1 MVKLSP
7 KQCTEAGIVLA
18 LFFVLGGLFTGTGL
32 YYKLSVAT
40 LFLDLA
46 APKIFWPFAFCWFN
60 LSTWLGFI
68 TSKILLSVIFVL
80 IIVPVAIFRKLAGKD
95 RLMLKEFKKSTSTV
109 FTERN
114 IKFGAEHLNKTY

>member
-1 MVKLSP
+1 MVKISP

-18 LFFVLGGLFTGTGL
+18 LLFVLGGLFTGIGL
-32 YYKLSVAT
+32 YNKLAVAT

-46 APKIFWPFAFCWFN
+46 APKIFRPFAFCWFN
-60 LSTWLGFI
+60 LSIWLGFI
-68 TSKILLSVIFVL
+68 TSKILLSVIFIL
-80 IIVPVAIFRKLAGKD
+80 IIVPVAIFRKLGGND

-114 IKFGAEHLNKTY
+114 IKFGADHLNKTY

>member
-1 MVKLSP
+1 MVKISS
-7 KQCTEAGIVLA
+7 KHCIEAGVVLA
-18 LFFVLGGLFTGTGL
+18 LLLLLGGLFTGIGL
-32 YYKLSVAT
+32 YYKLAAAT
-40 LFLDLA
+40 LLLDLA

-60 LSTWLGFI
+60 LSIWLGFI

-95 RLMLKEFKKSTSTV
+95 RLMLKEFKKSATTV